1 MKNSLDSIKQLE
13 HGSDDYETRNLI
25 IDKINELIYVI
36 NQYSDIIKE
45 LSNSKC
51 VNSVK
56 YVNSTKINEIDVSD
70 YESEFTKP
78 AF

>member
-1 MKNSLDSIKQLE
+1 MNNALDIIKKLE
-13 HGSDDYETRNLI
+13 HGSNDYETRNLI

-36 NQYSDIIKE
+36 NQHSDTIKE

-56 YVNSTKINEIDVSD
+56 YVNNIKIDEIGVSD
-70 YESEFTKP
+70 YESEFTKRT
-78 AF
+78 F